1 MRVAALGIASVILLA
16 ACASGP
22 APIGSLR
29 FQVDEPVWRVND
41 REPLPA
47 PPQEREYNRALYHT
61 DGFVVRRVTR
71 AMEVRPKL
79 RAADVNSLDEVP
91 DSTWFTNRIGV
102 RELSED
108 ELRAGPNRT
117 PGPFDQLPWTIT
129 RGKSGGTAV
138 GFVFEDATGAA
149 FLLKFDE
156 PDRPEMETAAHIIVH
171 RILWACGYNVPEDY
185 VGYVRRDE
193 LLLSAKATRKDD
205 TGTKVPLTTEDLDRA
220 LARVAREPDGRI
232 RVLASR
238 MLPGKPIG
246 PYAREGTR
254 PDDPNDRIPHERR
267 RSLRGQFSIFSWL
280 NHTDMQED
288 NTLDMFQDGHVVHYL
303 IDFGKALGV
312 MGQGMR
318 WQTVGYTY
326 RLDVGIALRTLLGL
340 GLWERPWE
348 AVDAPPLRG
357 VGLFEAKHY
366 DPGAWR
372 PNSLYWPYEDKDRFD
387 AFWGAKLIMR
397 FSRAQLA
404 AIVDEAQL
412 TDPRAAAYLVDT
424 LVARQ
429 RTTARYWFERV
440 APLDRFAMDG
450 ARLCFDDLLL
460 AYRLDEPV
468 TRYEVEIYDRAGKPA
483 AAPFYLAPGA
493 GGRTCTAA
501 LRTGRDASAYTIVR
515 LRVLRGDEPMPDVR
529 VHLARVD
536 GALSVIGLR
545 RE

>member
-1 MRVAALGIASVILLA
+1 MRATAVGLACVIAG
-16 ACASGP
+16 CAS
-22 APIGSLR
+22 APSPVGTLR
-29 FQVDEPVWRVND
+29 YRVDEPVWRVND

-47 PPQEREYNRALYHT
+47 APREREYNRSLYHT

-102 RELSED
+102 RDLSED
-108 ELRAGPNRT
+108 ELRSGPNRM
-117 PGPFDQLPWTIT
+117 PGPFEHLPWTIT

-138 GFVFEDATGAA
+138 GFMFEDATGAA

-156 PDRPEMETAAHIIVH
+156 PERPEMETAAHIIVH

-185 VGYVRRDE
+185 VGYVRRED
-193 LLLSAKATRKDD
+193 LMLSPEASRKDD
-205 TGTKVPLTTEDLDRA
+205 TGAKIALTIEDLDRA
-220 LARVAREPDGRI
+220 LERVAREPDGRI

-238 MLPGKPIG
+238 ILHGEPIG

-312 MGQGMR
+312 MGWGLR

-326 RLDVGIALRTLLGL
+326 RLDVGTALRTLLGL

-348 AVDAPPLRG
+348 GIEDPELRG
-357 VGLFEAKHY
+357 VGLFEAAHY
-366 DPGAWR
+366 EPGAWR
-372 PNSLYWPYEDKDRFD
+372 ANSLYWPYEDKDRFD

-397 FSRAQLA
+397 FSRPQLA
-404 AIVDEAQL
+404 AIVDEAKL
-412 TDPRAAAYLVDT
+412 TDPRAAAYMVDT

-429 RTTARYWFERV
+429 RKTARYWFERV
-440 APLDRFAMDG
+440 APLDGFTIEGD
-450 ARLCFDDLLL
+450 RLCFDDLLL
-460 AYRLDEPV
+460 AYRLDDPV
-468 TRYEVEIYDRAGKPA
+468 TRYEVEVYDRAGSPA

-493 GGRTCTAA
+493 RGRTCTAE
-501 LRTGRDASAYTIVR
+501 LRTGRDAHAYTIVR
-515 LRVLRGDEPMPDVR
+515 VRVLRGDEAMPDVR

-536 GALSVIGLR
+536 GALAVIGLR